1 MDAEVTLHV
10 RPDPDQLLNF
20 SCELGRQLLQNG
32 AEIYRVE
39 DSIQRLLTAYGYA
52 RAEIFAIP
60 FCIILTI
67 QEGERN
73 YTKSV
78 RTQTVANNLRRL
90 NELNALCRRLCR
102 EVPAMEE
109 CWQQM
114 ESILREPV
122 YPTWVGYCAHGVV
135 AAFFTLFWGG
145 VWVDALL
152 AFPCGLL
159 VKLRFP
165 SHGGSKSMR
174 SSPIFWRV
182 CCWP

>member
-90 NELNALCRRLCR
+90 NELNALCRRL
-102 EVPAMEE
+102 
-109 CWQQM
+109 
-114 ESILREPV
+114 
-122 YPTWVGYCAHGVV
+122 
-135 AAFFTLFWGG
+135 
-145 VWVDALL
+145 
-152 AFPCGLL
+152 
-159 VKLRFP
+159 
-165 SHGGSKSMR
+165 
-174 SSPIFWRV
+174 
-182 CCWP
+182 